1 MKRKQFLLGIMA
13 LPLLSACSI
22 STLQAKPAPQD
33 IENSQDTPLD
43 DIIKSSID
51 ENLSLTFGNP
61 ENTLEKVSFILN
73 LGNTESLQFL
83 FDNISQIQNKIDNDE
98 FFEILLVNLSS
109 ENQQITY
116 SPEMSSI
123 LSSVAMYAYADS
135 PELFISF
142 LQIALNR
149 WNEQETFEKE
159 DVIYIAQELELLPNL
174 DITGTN
180 AISQSYITKM
190 TEKAEE
196 FTDITPA
203 VLINDSLWSGNI
215 NNPVEVN
222 QLFNPVS

>member
-1 MKRKQFLLGIMA
+1 MKRKQFLLGMIA

-83 FDNISQIQNKIDNDE
+83 FNNISQIQNKIDNDE
-98 FFEILLVNLSS
+98 FFEILLVNLTS
-109 ENQQITY
+109 ENQRITY
-116 SPEMSSI
+116 SPEMSSV

-135 PELFISF
+135 PELFMSF
-142 LQIALNR
+142 LQIVLNR

>member
-1 MKRKQFLLGIMA
+1 MKRKQFLLGMIA

-83 FDNISQIQNKIDNDE
+83 FNNISQIQNKIDNDE
-98 FFEILLVNLSS
+98 FFEILLVNLTS
-109 ENQQITY
+109 ENQRITY
-116 SPEMSSI
+116 SPEMSSV

-180 AISQSYITKM
+180 AISQSYMNKM

-196 FTDITPA
+196 FTDVSPA